1 MNRPPSPL
9 TMLFSRH
16 TKRRDF
22 IAGLGS
28 AAGWPL
34 AGRAQQGEPV
44 RRIAA
49 LIGVDESQVSRQT
62 WVAEFRK
69 RLHEL
74 GWIEGRNLQI
84 NWRWAAGDR
93 DRARRYAS
101 ELVALRPDVLF
112 GDNTFV
118 VAALLEATRILPIV
132 FALVNNP
139 IGSGFVRSLAHPG
152 GNVTGFADSEPLSLV
167 KLGEFVKQVAPHVER
182 VVILGQFYEA
192 LGESR
197 LRLVETS
204 AASLGLKSV
213 IAEVHDTR
221 GLEDVVAAFAQDPNG
236 VLIIPGDPFTAIHGK
251 LILTLALHYELPTIS
266 GYRDF
271 TSDGGLLSYGTKAV
285 DQYRGAADY
294 VGRIFKGARPDE
306 LPVQQPTRFELIINL
321 KTAKALGLTVPPTL
335 LALADE
341 VIE

>member
-1 MNRPPSPL
+1 M
-9 TMLFSRH
+9 
-16 TKRRDF
+16 RRREF
-22 IAGLGS
+22 IAGLGGV
-28 AAGWPL
+28 AAWPL
-34 AGRAQQGEPV
+34 TARAEQGDPV

-49 LIGVDESQVSRQT
+49 LIGGDESEVGRQT

-69 RLHEL
+69 RLHEI

-93 DRARRYAS
+93 DRDRRYAS
-101 ELVALRPDVLF
+101 ELVVLKPDVLF

-118 VAALLEATRILPIV
+118 VAALLEFTRTLPIV

-139 IGSGFVRSLAHPG
+139 IGSGFASSLAHPG

-167 KLGEFVKQVAPHVER
+167 KLGEFVKQVAPHVAR
-182 VVILGQFYEA
+182 VVVLGKFYTA
-192 LGESR
+192 LAESR

-213 IAEVHDTR
+213 VAEVHDTKC
-221 GLEDVVAAFAQDPNG
+221 LKDVITAFDQEPNG
-236 VLIIPGDPFTAIHGK
+236 ALIIPGDPFTAIHSK
-251 LILTLALHYELPTIS
+251 LILTLALHYKLPTIS
-266 GYRDF
+266 GARFF
-271 TSDGGLLSYGTKAV
+271 TADGGLLSYGTKTV

-294 VGRIFKGARPDE
+294 VGRILKGDRPDE
-306 LPVQQPTRFELIINL
+306 LPVQQPTGFELVINL
-321 KTAKALGLTVPPTL
+321 KTANALGLTVPPNL
-335 LALADE
+335 LAIADE